1 MNLWHFSRF
10 STLFFNIY
18 TKSSENLPE
27 NMDFYLY
34 HSFCGVFNSKLD
46 GDSVCVRALSMLSH
60 SLHVFTHQELFCLCR
75 RCYND
80 SVCCDGNWQVAPP
93 HVIRASKLHETHH
106 SRPSDT
112 LSVLGLWVV
121 RSAARCCRM
130 TNSMLTAACQKY
142 RFSYYLFV
150 CLSYLS
156 TMELLFNLCELKLWD
171 RDFFFSFAAV
181 ARSCSMA
188 IRLNR
193 ITNICWPQ
201 SEKVANL
208 LFLST
213 FPTKIVM

>member
-10 STLFFNIY
+10 STLFFQYLHKIQRKLAGKY
-18 TKSSENLPE
+18 GFLPVSLILRR
-27 NMDFYLY
+27 FQ
-34 HSFCGVFNSKLD
+34 FQTWW
-46 GDSVCVRALSMLSH
+46 DSVCVRALSMLSH

-93 HVIRASKLHETHH
+93 HVIRASKLRETHH

-171 RDFFFSFAAV
+171 RDFFFLLLLLRAHVQWPYAWIALQIFV
-181 ARSCSMA
+181 DRS
-188 IRLNR
+188 R
-193 ITNICWPQ
+193 
-201 SEKVANL
+201 K
-208 LFLST
+208 
-213 FPTKIVM
+213 K

>member
-10 STLFFNIY
+10 STLFFQYLHKIQRKFAGKY
-18 TKSSENLPE
+18 GFLPVSLILRR
-27 NMDFYLY
+27 FQ
-34 HSFCGVFNSKLD
+34 FQTWW
-46 GDSVCVRALSMLSH
+46 DSVCVRALSMLSH

-93 HVIRASKLHETHH
+93 HVIRASKLRKTHH
-106 SRPSDT
+106 SGPSDT

-142 RFSYYLFV
+142 RFFLLSICVSLVSLYNGIIIQFV
-150 CLSYLS
+150 W
-156 TMELLFNLCELKLWD
+156 TEIV
-171 RDFFFSFAAV
+171 RQRFFFSFAAV

-213 FPTKIVM
+213 FPTKL